1 MIDFEYLSDIVQPT
15 ESKIV
20 MLVVDG
26 LGGLAHPESGR
37 SELEEAQTPNLDRLA
52 GTSSCGLTIPV
63 LPGVSPGSGPGHL
76 ALFGYD
82 PVKYLMGRGVLEALG
97 IGLMLGEGEIA
108 ARGNFCTVDE
118 QGLLTDRRAGRISSE
133 ESAPLA
139 EMLDRIE
146 VDGAQ
151 VSVYPVEGYRFALV
165 LKGDGLSDRVTETDP
180 QRTGVAPLESQPL
193 ADDAPS
199 QRTAQVVNQFIAAA
213 AEVLQGRDRANMA
226 MLRGFSLLPDLP
238 SFGGGFHLNPAAI
251 AAYPM
256 YRGLAGVIGM
266 KIIPTGRTFDDEVQT
281 LREHYDEHDFFYIHY
296 KPADAAGEDGDFAA
310 KVRALEA
317 LDRSLPPLLELA
329 PDVVVVAGD
338 HATPAIWAAHSWHP
352 VPVLINSQWT
362 RGTGSRAF
370 NERECAAGA
379 LGTFYAKHL
388 MFQALSHAGKLVK
401 FGP

>member
-1 MIDFEYLSDIVQPT
+1 
-15 ESKIV
+15 
-20 MLVVDG
+20 
-26 LGGLAHPESGR
+26 
-37 SELEEAQTPNLDRLA
+37 
-52 GTSSCGLTIPV
+52 
-63 LPGVSPGSGPGHL
+63 
-76 ALFGYD
+76 
-82 PVKYLMGRGVLEALG
+82 
-97 IGLMLGEGEIA
+97 
-108 ARGNFCTVDE
+108 
-118 QGLLTDRRAGRISSE
+118 
-133 ESAPLA
+133 
-139 EMLDRIE
+139 
-146 VDGAQ
+146 
-151 VSVYPVEGYRFALV
+151 
-165 LKGDGLSDRVTETDP
+165 
-180 QRTGVAPLESQPL
+180 
-193 ADDAPS
+193 
-199 QRTAQVVNQFIAAA
+199 
-213 AEVLQGRDRANMA
+213 
-226 MLRGFSLLPDLP
+226 
-238 SFGGGFHLNPAAI
+238 
-251 AAYPM
+251 M

>member
-15 ESKIV
+15 GSKII

-52 GTSSCGLTIPV
+52 ETSSCGLTIPV

-97 IGLMLGEGEIA
+97 IGLTLGEGEIA

-118 QGLLTDRRAGRISSE
+118 QGLLTDRRAGRISTE

-213 AEVLQGRDRANMA
+213 AEVLQGRDRANMV

-317 LDRSLPPLLELA
+317 LDRSLPPLLEMA

>member
-15 ESKIV
+15 GSKIV

-52 GTSSCGLTIPV
+52 ETSSCGLTIPV

-97 IGLMLGEGEIA
+97 IGLTLGEGEIA

-118 QGLLTDRRAGRISSE
+118 QGLLTDRRAGRISTE

-213 AEVLQGRDRANMA
+213 VAVLHGRDRANMA

-238 SFGGGFHLNPAAI
+238 SFGGGFQLNPAAI